1 MSSAY
6 KRILL
11 EIQSGMS
18 LTKQKNNKEPKTV
31 PCGTPEVTGRD
42 SLESN
47 HLELVT
53 CWDLFEMKSLIQ
65 SSIGPHIPYSSVYSS
80 VHVMVVT

>member
-18 LTKQKNNKEPKTV
+18 LTKQKNNKGPETVVTV

-42 SLESN
+42 SLEQPSRIIASY
-47 HLELVT
+47 LL
-53 CWDLFEMKSLIQ
+53 
-65 SSIGPHIPYSSVYSS
+65 GPV
-80 VHVMVVT
+80 